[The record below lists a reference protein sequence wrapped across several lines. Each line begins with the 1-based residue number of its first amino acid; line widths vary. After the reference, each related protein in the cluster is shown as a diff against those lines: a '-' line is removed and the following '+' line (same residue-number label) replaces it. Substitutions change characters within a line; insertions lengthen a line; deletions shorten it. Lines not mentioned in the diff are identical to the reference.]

1 MFLNYDTKELSCK
14 VQTQAATIRKCLYPV
29 FENAISN
36 AATELKFLQNL
47 TNDFPTAFG
56 KIPFMTCRVSK
67 IHGKPIVKGPDNKP
81 MCELG
86 DLLVVVKYHLPGGII
101 ETKSIIYQVKLS
113 RGESTTYDISA
124 KQCLLLSQWPQFS
137 FGRGTDGKPQ
147 VFNLLPKTLEFGSYM
162 LEPREGFRRIGRW
175 RGYGIAPTAIRVYET
190 TNGKSGLPP
199 K

>member
-56 KIPFMTCRVSK
+56 KIPFMACRVSK

-86 DLLVVVKYHLPGGII
+86 DL
-101 ETKSIIYQVKLS
+101 
-113 RGESTTYDISA
+113 
-124 KQCLLLSQWPQFS
+124 
-137 FGRGTDGKPQ
+137 GT
-147 VFNLLPKTLEFGSYM
+147 VNYF
-162 LEPREGFRRIGRW
+162 
-175 RGYGIAPTAIRVYET
+175 V
-190 TNGKSGLPP
+190 
-199 K
+199 